1 MKLVACTRG
10 LAALALTATLA
21 APALAQSDWPSRP
34 VRLVVPFAAGGGI
47 DLMARIT
54 AQRLTEQLG
63 QQIVVENQGG
73 GGGTIAAAAVARA
86 APDGYTFVFHS
97 VSSAVV
103 NAVVFTNLKYDP
115 VNDFVPVTIAARFPL
130 VMVVNPEVPAQDLRE
145 FIALLRANPGKYSY
159 GSSGIGT
166 GIHLAAELFKSLAQ
180 VDIVHVPYKGT
191 AAVMADLMAGRVAML
206 IDGVPPQ
213 VKNIAAGKV
222 RALAVTTTT
231 RSAVLPAV
239 PTMIESG
246 LAGYDIPFWTGIY
259 APART
264 PKAIVDRLAAET
276 AKAMKHPDTVRR
288 LTEVGAEGVGSTP
301 EELDRFWRQQLAL
314 YGKIVK
320 DSGIRLEQQ

>member
-1 MKLVACTRG
+1 MIRARVVRGLVAL
-10 LAALALTATLA
+10 LAAVAF
-21 APALAQSDWPSRP
+21 PAVAQSDYPSKP
-34 VRLVVPFAAGGGI
+34 IKLVVPFASGGGI

-63 QQIVVENQGG
+63 QQVLVENQGG
-73 GGGTIAAAAVARA
+73 AGGTIASAAVARS

-115 VNDFVPVTIAARFPL
+115 VADFTPVTLAVRFPL
-130 VMVVNPEVPAQDLRE
+130 VMVVNPEVPAKNMAE
-145 FIALLRANPGKYSY
+145 FIALLKANPGKYSY
-159 GSSGIGT
+159 GSSGFGT
-166 GIHLAAELFKSLAQ
+166 GIHLAAEMFKSIAQ

-191 AAVMADLMAGRVAML
+191 SAVMPDLLAGRVAML

-213 VKNIAAGKV
+213 VKNIAAGRV

-231 RSAVLPAV
+231 RSMALPEV

-246 LAGYDIPFWTGIY
+246 VSGYDIPFWTAIF

-264 PKAIVDRLAAET
+264 PQAAVERIAAET
-276 AKAMKHPDTVRR
+276 GKAMKHPDTIAR
-288 LTEVGAEGVGSTP
+288 LKELGAEGVGSTP
-301 EELDRFWRQQLAL
+301 AELEAFWKQQLAL

-320 DSGIRLEQQ
+320 DANIKLEMK